1 MAVIAAVGHTTSAG
15 PGVHEEHERLAGQVQ
30 ASHGPLDG
38 DHRGRRSRPHRGRA
52 AVQVGTCPPATARPR
67 AVAAFADVTGAVS
80 TGSVAVAVAGADDE
94 QLLVRLLEEVV
105 YAVEVGGVVP
115 VDVRLEERAGGL
127 AGTLQVA
134 PLEAVQ
140 VAGAI
145 PKGGDLAWPAGRA
158 RRRRMVVSGDGG
170 CVSRQLSP

>member
-1 MAVIAAVGHTTSAG
+1 MS
-15 PGVHEEHERLAGQVQ
+15 
-30 ASHGPLDG
+30 
-38 DHRGRRSRPHRGRA
+38 GRRRGAAGHRTLPHTADLIVEAWGPTREACLAQAVRGL
-52 AVQVGTCPPATARPR
+52 
-67 AVAAFADVTGAVS
+67 VAAFADVTGAVS

-140 VAGAI
+140 VVGAI
-145 PKGGDLAWPAGRA
+145 PKAVTWHGLRVGRHAAGWWCR
-158 RRRRMVVSGDGG
+158 VTVD
-170 CVSRQLSP
+170 V